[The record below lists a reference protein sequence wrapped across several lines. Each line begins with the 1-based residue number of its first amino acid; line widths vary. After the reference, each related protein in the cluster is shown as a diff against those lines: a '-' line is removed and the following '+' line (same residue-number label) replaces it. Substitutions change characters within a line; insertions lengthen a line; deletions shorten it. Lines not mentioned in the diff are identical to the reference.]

1 MKIHSNFLL
10 LSSAVIFLGFHQL
23 VLADEEERPGT
34 EDVLGFLEDK
44 MPESLRFLERVREE
58 DGDEGYKEV
67 LEEARDLLAE
77 FLEISRE
84 KGEEAAERFLDF
96 ERSRIRLQA
105 LLEEWHETDDEDEKR
120 ELRNQIAEIVGK
132 QVDREMEEGQQE
144 LDKLKEEV
152 REIEEELAELEE
164 RRGAIIEAEL
174 EEILPGGGDREDEDE
189 ELEEERVRRVISI
202 WNRRLRKNH

>member
-1 MKIHSNFLL
+1 MKIQSNFLL
-10 LSSAVIFLGFHQL
+10 LSSAVIFLGFPQL
-23 VLADEEERPGT
+23 VFADEESRPGT
-34 EDVLGFLEDK
+34 EHVLGFLKDK

-58 DGDEGYKEV
+58 DGDEGYEEV

-77 FLEISRE
+77 FLEIKRKE
-84 KGEEAAERFLDF
+84 GEEAAERFLDF

-105 LLEEWHETDDEDEKR
+105 LLEEWHETDDESEKR

-132 QVDREMEEGQQE
+132 QVDREIEEGQQE
-144 LDKLKEEV
+144 LNKLKEEV

-174 EEILPGGGDREDEDE
+174 EEILPGERDKEDEDE
-189 ELEEERVRRVISI
+189 EPEEERFQANDASD
-202 WNRRLRKNH
+202 RL

>member
-1 MKIHSNFLL
+1 MIMKIHSNFLL
-10 LSSAVIFLGFHQL
+10 LSSAVIFLGLHKL
-23 VLADEEERPGT
+23 VLADEEERPRT
-34 EDVLGFLEDK
+34 EQVLGFLKDK

-67 LEEARDLLAE
+67 LEEARDLLVE
-77 FLEISRE
+77 FLEIRRE
-84 KGEEAAERFLDF
+84 EGEEVAERFLDF

-132 QVDREMEEGQQE
+132 QVDLEIEEGHQE

-164 RRGAIIEAEL
+164 RRGAIIEAQL
-174 EEILPGGGDREDEDE
+174 EEILPGGGDR
-189 ELEEERVRRVISI
+189 
-202 WNRRLRKNH
+202 